1 MNRRILACLVALAGT
16 VGCGAHEGNGAAN
29 SPASVAD
36 PVGGRS
42 AKWFFDRG
50 SDAVTAGDSVRAE
63 QYLSAALDK
72 GYPRERVIPLL
83 LRACVSSFRLRAALG
98 YAEPELRRHPDDA
111 GLRYLVAT
119 LLLGLGETDAA
130 RANLDELL
138 QKNDEYAE
146 AHYLVGTL
154 DADRFGERAV
164 AEEHFRRYLAL
175 LPNGD
180 HAAELRGRLDDLGAS
195 KPSRIGARDV
205 APPRRIR

>member
-1 MNRRILACLVALAGT
+1 MNHRVVACLIALAGT
-16 VGCGAHEGNGAAN
+16 AGCGAHEGNGAPN
-29 SPASVAD
+29 SAASAAD

-50 SDAVTAGDSVRAE
+50 NDAVVAGDSVRAE

-111 GLRYLVAT
+111 GLRYLVAA
-119 LLLGLGETDAA
+119 LLLGLGELDAA
-130 RANLDELL
+130 RANLEELL
-138 QKNDEYAE
+138 QTNDEYAE

-154 DADRFGERAV
+154 DADRFGERV
-164 AEEHFRRYLAL
+164 AAEGHFRRYLTL
-175 LPNGD
+175 SPNGD
-180 HAAELRGRLDDLGAS
+180 HSAELRGRLEDFGAS
-195 KPSRIGARDV
+195 TPSSIGPRNV
-205 APPRRIR
+205 VSPRRIR